1 MRRVACV
8 LLALGI
14 AAAVTL
20 GLAGVAAAHA
30 NLASSDPAANASLDH
45 APAEVTMTFTEPP
58 DPKLS
63 VVHVLDVNGTDVEA
77 GPVQAVPGQEDQL
90 RIPLPA
96 DLPDG
101 VYTVSWRVVSEA
113 DGHFTAGAFSFGVN
127 VAPGTVVAPSIPV
140 PTTPPP
146 SAASVASK
154 LCLYVGLAMLFAASV
169 VGLLAFGGNVPAR
182 RPVLLI
188 GSAVA
193 AVGAVGMLL
202 SERAALGVSMG
213 DLLSS
218 STGRDFLWLLG
229 GVTFAAVAS
238 IDAARRSDRTS
249 LVVVGVA
256 GVVGHAHP
264 CHRGPRLRRRDPCAR
279 DRPAVV
285 PLHGGERLDGRP
297 RARVPGGSRAADVP
311 TLRSARS
318 AATRPWPATR
328 WPSSWSPACCAP
340 RRRSAA
346 SPRSCTCSRTSY
358 LTTLDIK
365 VAVVLL
371 LIALGAVNR
380 YRSIPRMG
388 ASTGLLRRVMA
399 IELVGALGVFGLTGT
414 LTGLSPR
421 PPVTPPAP
429 KPQHVTLT
437 GSDFA
442 TTMKVTLVVTPGT
455 AGPNGF
461 DAEVTDFD
469 SGAPLDATDVSL
481 RFEPVGQPG
490 VGASTLDLAHHGDRW
505 MANGSQLSI
514 AGVWTITVVVQTAS
528 SGTEIPLTFVTRIP
542 DQSVTVATAAGQ
554 PDIYTIAFPDGEQIQ
569 MYNDPGTAGTDELHL
584 TAFDADGTELPLAHA
599 TMVAVSPDGT
609 ASSLQ
614 PRRFSAG
621 HFVGD
626 LTLTPGAWTFFVQA
640 TARDG
645 RVLVA
650 SFDADD
656 LKRSAVDERLASTIA
671 PRRGCR
677 VRAERVR
684 ERRARQRGS
693 LADLELA
700 HADRQRGP
708 AREHRQAGDHLPEE
722 RRRWCTGPRSR

>member
-1 MRRVACV
+1 MRQVARV
-8 LLALGI
+8 LLTLGI
-14 AAAVTL
+14 ASAVTL
-20 GLAGVAAAHA
+20 GLAGIAAAHA

-45 APAEVTMTFTEPP
+45 APTEVTMTFTEPP

-63 VVHVLDVNGTDVEA
+63 IVHVLDVNGTDVEA

-90 RIPLPA
+90 RSPLPA

-146 SAASVASK
+146 SAASVASR
-154 LCLYVGLAMLFAASV
+154 LCLYVGLTMLFATSV

-202 SERAALGVSMG
+202 SERTALGVSMS

-249 LVVVGVA
+249 LLVVGVA
-256 GVVGHAHP
+256 ASLAMLIRAVGGHASAGTAPALEIGLQWFHFMAASVWMGGLLLAFLAVRASRDAEP
-264 CHRGPRLRRRDPCAR
+264 SVAEIRRYSSLAGYAV
-279 DRPAVV
+279 AVV
-285 PLHGGERLDGRP
+285 LVTGVLRATEEVGGFSTLLHLF
-297 RARVPGGSRAADVP
+297 
-311 TLRSARS
+311 T
-318 AATRPWPATR
+318 
-328 WPSSWSPACCAP
+328 
-340 RRRSAA
+340 
-346 SPRSCTCSRTSY
+346 TSY

-365 VAVVLL
+365 VSVVLL
-371 LIALGAVNR
+371 LIGLGAINR

-429 KPQHVTLT
+429 EPPHVTLA

-442 TTMKVTLVVTPGT
+442 TTMKVTLVVSPGA

-490 VGASTLDLAHHGDRW
+490 VGVSTLKLAHHGEHW
-505 MANGSQLSI
+505 MANGSQVSI

-528 SGTEIPLTFVTRIP
+528 SGTEIPLTFVTQIP

-554 PDIYTIAFPDGEQIQ
+554 PDIYTIAFPGGDQIQ
-569 MYNDPGTAGTDELHL
+569 MYNDPGHAGTDELHL
-584 TAFDADGTELPLAHA
+584 TAFDTDGTELPLAHA
-599 TMVAVSPDGT
+599 TMVAVGPDGT
-609 ASSLQ
+609 ASTPQ
-614 PRRFSAG
+614 PRRFSTG

-626 LTLTPGAWTFFVQA
+626 LTLAAGDWTFFVRA
-640 TARDG
+640 TTRDG

-650 SFDADD
+650 SF
-656 LKRSAVDERLASTIA
+656 EQTI
-671 PRRGCR
+671 
-677 VRAERVR
+677 
-684 ERRARQRGS
+684 
-693 LADLELA
+693 
-700 HADRQRGP
+700 
-708 AREHRQAGDHLPEE
+708 
-722 RRRWCTGPRSR
+722 

>member
-1 MRRVACV
+1 VRRVARV

-14 AAAVTL
+14 ASAVTL
-20 GLAGVAAAHA
+20 GFAGVAAAHA

-45 APAEVTMTFTEPP
+45 APTQVTMTFTEPP

-77 GPVQAVPGQEDQL
+77 GPIQAVPGQEDQL
-90 RIPLPA
+90 RSPLPA

-101 VYTVSWRVVSEA
+101 VYTVSWRVVSKA
-113 DGHFTAGAFSFGVN
+113 DGHFTTGAFSFGVN
-127 VAPGTVVAPSIPV
+127 VAPGTVLTPSIPI

-169 VGLLAFGGNVPAR
+169 VGLLAFGGSVPAR

-188 GSAVA
+188 GSALA
-193 AVGAVGMLL
+193 AIGAVGILL
-202 SERAALGVSMG
+202 SERAALGVSMV

-229 GVTFAAVAS
+229 GVTFAAAAS
-238 IDAARRSDRTS
+238 IDAARRSGRAS
-249 LVVVGVA
+249 LVLVGVA
-256 GVVGHAHP
+256 ASLAMLVRAIGGHA
-264 CHRGPRLRRRDPCAR
+264 
-279 DRPAVV
+279 
-285 PLHGGERLDGRP
+285 
-297 RARVPGGSRAADVP
+297 
-311 TLRSARS
+311 S
-318 AATRPWPATR
+318 AAPTPAFEVGLQWVHFMAASVWMGGLLLAFLAVRASRDTE
-328 WPSSWSPACCAP
+328 SPAGEI
-340 RRRSAA
+340 RRYSSLAGYAVAIVLVTGVLRATEEVGGLSKLLHLF
-346 SPRSCTCSRTSY
+346 TTSY

-365 VAVVLL
+365 VAIVLL
-371 LIALGAVNR
+371 LIGLGAINR

-388 ASTGLLRRVMA
+388 ASTGLLRRVMV

-421 PPVTPPAP
+421 PPVVPPAP
-429 KPQHVTLT
+429 MPEHIMLT

-442 TTMKVTLVVTPGT
+442 TTMKVTLMVSPGT
-455 AGPNGF
+455 AGPNAF
-461 DAEVTDFD
+461 EAEVTDFD
-469 SGAPLDATDVSL
+469 SGAPLDARDVSL
-481 RFEPVGQPG
+481 RFQPVGQPG
-490 VGASTLDLAHHGDRW
+490 VGASTLDLAHHGGHW
-505 MANGSQLSI
+505 MANGSQVSI

-528 SGTEIPLTFVTRIP
+528 SGAEIPLTFVTRIP

-584 TAFDADGTELPLAHA
+584 TAFDSEGTELPLAHA

-609 ASSLQ
+609 ASTPQ

-650 SFDADD
+650 SF
-656 LKRSAVDERLASTIA
+656 SQTI
-671 PRRGCR
+671 
-677 VRAERVR
+677 
-684 ERRARQRGS
+684 
-693 LADLELA
+693 
-700 HADRQRGP
+700 
-708 AREHRQAGDHLPEE
+708 
-722 RRRWCTGPRSR
+722 

>member
-1 MRRVACV
+1 VRRVARV

-14 AAAVTL
+14 ASAVTL
-20 GLAGVAAAHA
+20 GFAGIAAAHA

-45 APAEVTMTFTEPP
+45 APAAVTMTFTEPP
-58 DPKLS
+58 DPNLS
-63 VVHVLDVNGTDVEA
+63 IVHVLDVNGTDVEA
-77 GPVQAVPGQEDQL
+77 GPVQAMPGQEDQL
-90 RIPLPA
+90 RSPLPT

-113 DGHFTAGAFSFGVN
+113 DGHFTTGAFSFGVN

-169 VGLLAFGGNVPAR
+169 VGLLAFSGNVPAR

-193 AVGAVGMLL
+193 AVGAVGILL
-202 SERAALGVSMG
+202 SERTALGVSMS

-249 LVVVGVA
+249 LLVVGIAASLAMLIRAV
-256 GVVGHAHP
+256 GGHASAAPIPALEIGLQWFHFMAASVWMGGLLLAFLAVRASRDAESP
-264 CHRGPRLRRRDPCAR
+264 VAEIRRYSSLAGYAV
-279 DRPAVV
+279 AVV
-285 PLHGGERLDGRP
+285 LVTGVLRATEEVGGFSTLLHLFT
-297 RARVPGGSRAADVP
+297 A
-311 TLRSARS
+311 
-318 AATRPWPATR
+318 
-328 WPSSWSPACCAP
+328 
-340 RRRSAA
+340 
-346 SPRSCTCSRTSY
+346 SY

-365 VAVVLL
+365 VAVVML
-371 LIALGAVNR
+371 LIGLGAINR

-388 ASTGLLRRVMA
+388 ASTGLLRRLMA

-421 PPVTPPAP
+421 PPVTPAAP
-429 KPQHVTLT
+429 EPPQVTLA

-442 TTMKVTLVVTPGT
+442 TTMKVTLVVSPGA

-469 SGAPLDATDVSL
+469 SSAPLDATDVSL

-490 VGASTLDLAHHGDRW
+490 VGVSTLKLAHHGDHW
-505 MANGSQLSI
+505 MATGSQVSI

-528 SGTEIPLTFVTRIP
+528 SGTEIPLTFVTQIP

-554 PDIYTIAFPDGEQIQ
+554 PDIYTIAFPGGEQIQ
-569 MYNDPGTAGTDELHL
+569 MYNDPGNAGTDELHL
-584 TAFDADGTELPLAHA
+584 TAFDTDGTELPLAHA
-599 TMVAVSPDGT
+599 SMVAVAPDGQ

-614 PRRFSAG
+614 SRRFSAG

-626 LTLTPGAWTFFVQA
+626 LTLAAGDWTFFVRA

-650 SFDADD
+650 SF
-656 LKRSAVDERLASTIA
+656 EQTI
-671 PRRGCR
+671 
-677 VRAERVR
+677 
-684 ERRARQRGS
+684 
-693 LADLELA
+693 
-700 HADRQRGP
+700 
-708 AREHRQAGDHLPEE
+708 
-722 RRRWCTGPRSR
+722 